1 MRRPLFIHRP
11 RRWLRLWGTK
21 NTHLSPLEY
30 PMSDSDADQFLRKA
44 KRAVIDAKQATVAF
58 RPDDLYVVWFAKVLG
73 NWKALI
79 STDIYNGA
87 YWEVTYNGAKQ
98 ETYVDAYVKKSNVC
112 IPD

>member
-1 MRRPLFIHRP
+1 
-11 RRWLRLWGTK
+11 
-21 NTHLSPLEY
+21 
-30 PMSDSDADQFLRKA
+30 MSDSDADQYLRKA
-44 KRAVIDAKQATVAF
+44 KQAVIDAKQATVAF

-87 YWEVTYNGAKQ
+87 YWEVTYNGANQ

-112 IPD
+112 IPDK